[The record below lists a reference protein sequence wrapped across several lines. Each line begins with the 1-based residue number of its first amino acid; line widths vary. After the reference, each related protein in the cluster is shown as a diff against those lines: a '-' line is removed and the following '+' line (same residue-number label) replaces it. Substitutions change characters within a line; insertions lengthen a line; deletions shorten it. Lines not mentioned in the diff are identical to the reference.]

1 MTSKPSGSIIG
12 TAIISK
18 DDELLRYLHI
28 LDTLAYD
35 SLTAQLKYFEKEIRN
50 QAPSVIKNLKWIAS
64 KKYMCFYEVKKSL
77 LKSGDFINI
86 DKFEVSNKNKLYDL
100 VRRSNI
106 THFFNLLFAN
116 FDPAV
121 PDLQK
126 IDTKSFFNYVV
137 PPSFMQSERIWDI
150 DLNLRVQIYIS
161 IINKNPQKNLY
172 ESMFP
177 TSVNGPPMYKETY
190 TKVRNIIKRCP
201 EDVDALMKEFKWG
214 RFVEEMFK
222 HLSIIFNRVN
232 EYEIPLLH
240 KHTSEEVSYLSST
253 SSNNIVVEDSSRK
266 EIDGNTKKRRL
277 ADAEGEEDI
286 LPDNLGDS
294 FTRREE
300 IIQKMSLVD
309 INGSQSVECIQSD
322 SLLNS
327 DGESHTSILSPRT
340 TRRERD
346 NKANSSKRRATIPM
360 RKTIERSSSSLTNMI
375 VDLTEPV
382 DDRQI
387 SVESFTERS
396 PSVEEIEDNSREKN
410 GKKRELDNSDHV
422 DNEEAKRMMK
432 RIKNMWTDE
441 ELRALEE
448 GMRHYGKQWTTIKKI
463 YGEEGQA
470 LENRTAIQ
478 LKDKARC
485 EFNRRKRY
493 CIDTGVF
500 AIVEHS

>member
-1 MTSKPSGSIIG
+1 MSTFMYKNDDKLEGIMSSIILIDDIVKSYCQSCNENLTLYRFNETMSFESCRTKLYKINNFNHCFITSIVKSIGGYMNMNWLKKKSIFLNYYVHDGVYSYDDDFMRMNSKERVFVSNLGLLMPFIIKNEKLQRLFCFFPFIIYVMTSKPSGSIIG

-64 KKYMCFYEVKKSL
+64 KKYMCFYE
-77 LKSGDFINI
+77 I
-86 DKFEVSNKNKLYDL
+86 
-100 VRRSNI
+100 
-106 THFFNLLFAN
+106 
-116 FDPAV
+116 
-121 PDLQK
+121 
-126 IDTKSFFNYVV
+126 
-137 PPSFMQSERIWDI
+137 
-150 DLNLRVQIYIS
+150 LNLSLIMSR
-161 IINKNPQKNLY
+161 
-172 ESMFP
+172 
-177 TSVNGPPMYKETY
+177 G
-190 TKVRNIIKRCP
+190 
-201 EDVDALMKEFKWG
+201 
-214 RFVEEMFK
+214 
-222 HLSIIFNRVN
+222 RVN
-232 EYEIPLLH
+232 ERIQMG